1 MLKDTIN
8 KIIYFDKETIRN
20 ILQERD
26 RGELLR
32 TTDISSN
39 LQTRGTI
46 ATEAS
51 AKLKLDV
58 PLISRISFLF
68 TGKIEASYVV
78 KRDSTTTI
86 SSTEISEFEQLKSL
100 LTVIIDVQLSD
111 IENSSTSLRVA
122 GGYLKIVKGDIDGV
136 DTKEF
141 KTVMDSYDGY
151 DTYKVDEKRYVRF
164 NNAAFVSNYK
174 RNDLLTTTMTL
185 YCIPVGEFNKKRF
198 DFIEEIGKME
208 RLVVS
213 AEKPKSLADIY
224 PSEVQLASV
233 TVYCF
238 TPPAMTPSIICFS
251 KINTKITI
259 GNRIT
264 HPTVLIKS
272 HGILYE
278 VSLGIVVIA
287 TLSTSI
293 FCAKNNGV
301 NKSLRQLIKLMI
313 KIVAIAGFIKGS
325 VI

>member
-58 PLISRISFLF
+58 PLISFLF

-233 TVYCF
+233 NVKNQDVEKKNDTVVLYDVLYAC
-238 TPPAMTPSIICFS
+238 
-251 KINTKITI
+251 IT
-259 GNRIT
+259 T
-264 HPTVLIKS
+264 ETV
-272 HGILYE
+272 
-278 VSLGIVVIA
+278 
-287 TLSTSI
+287 
-293 FCAKNNGV
+293 NG
-301 NKSLRQLIKLMI
+301 R
-313 KIVAIAGFIKGS
+313 
-325 VI
+325 

>member
-185 YCIPVGEFNKKRF
+185 YCIPVGEFN
-198 DFIEEIGKME
+198 IEEIGKME

-233 TVYCF
+233 NVKNQDVEKKNDTVVLYDVLYAC
-238 TPPAMTPSIICFS
+238 
-251 KINTKITI
+251 IT
-259 GNRIT
+259 T
-264 HPTVLIKS
+264 ETV
-272 HGILYE
+272 
-278 VSLGIVVIA
+278 
-287 TLSTSI
+287 
-293 FCAKNNGV
+293 NG
-301 NKSLRQLIKLMI
+301 R
-313 KIVAIAGFIKGS
+313 
-325 VI
+325 

>member
-86 SSTEISEFEQLKSL
+86 SSTEISEFEQL
-100 LTVIIDVQLSD
+100 DVQLSD

-233 TVYCF
+233 NV
-238 TPPAMTPSIICFS
+238 
-251 KINTKITI
+251 
-259 GNRIT
+259 
-264 HPTVLIKS
+264 
-272 HGILYE
+272 
-278 VSLGIVVIA
+278 
-287 TLSTSI
+287 
-293 FCAKNNGV
+293 KNQDV
-301 NKSLRQLIKLMI
+301 EKKE
-313 KIVAIAGFIKGS
+313 
-325 VI
+325 